1 MVVGIAAVGT
11 GLDRQRRQ
19 DRTRQTARTQ
29 TLGFETLVAARHA
42 ISDIRFGNGGAI
54 VGVFGSR
61 SGNYRLRWSI
71 REQTYRKTLIDGVI
85 RVELAPG
92 AGSMEVAFG
101 LADLKRRYAEKV
113 LSHRNASVLIE
124 EDFVF
129 EAILDPILNESEF
142 SSIPRAGAQNLTIG
156 QSRLSDTRSAK
167 FPVKFTIP

>member
-85 RVELAPG
+85 RVE
-92 AGSMEVAFG
+92 
-101 LADLKRRYAEKV
+101 
-113 LSHRNASVLIE
+113 
-124 EDFVF
+124 
-129 EAILDPILNESEF
+129 
-142 SSIPRAGAQNLTIG
+142 
-156 QSRLSDTRSAK
+156 
-167 FPVKFTIP
+167 

>member
-1 MVVGIAAVGT
+1 M
-11 GLDRQRRQ
+11 
-19 DRTRQTARTQ
+19 
-29 TLGFETLVAARHA
+29 
-42 ISDIRFGNGGAI
+42 
-54 VGVFGSR
+54 
-61 SGNYRLRWSI
+61 
-71 REQTYRKTLIDGVI
+71 
-85 RVELAPG
+85 
-92 AGSMEVAFG
+92 AFG

-129 EAILDPILNESEF
+129 EAILDPILSESEF